1 LEKIK
6 IEIRKLFEEME
17 NIARNFGLQI
27 NLGVALNEDNNN
39 KTYLQERIKNTNKTN
54 FILKK
59 FLKIKTYQRN
69 QN

>member
-1 LEKIK
+1 
-6 IEIRKLFEEME
+6 ME